1 MHTMYSSF
9 IPYCIVKV
17 FFSFMHNFFLMII
30 IRITTVVL
38 ALICYIVLP
47 DGILSFS
54 LLVFA
59 SQ

>member
-1 MHTMYSSF
+1 
-9 IPYCIVKV
+9 
-17 FFSFMHNFFLMII
+17 MHNFFLMII